1 MPKRFNEEVY
11 NRRILPKVNQWFSQ
25 YTCQE
30 LQDALAEKLPLTA
43 IHSMDQVLEDP
54 QLNFREMFI
63 DYSYGKASGKLF
75 GNPIK
80 MSLTSFAILP
90 GAAPEIGRTTSAY
103 TDRLHGLKKD
113 DIEKLEKEG
122 VL

>member
-1 MPKRFNEEVY
+1 MEKISHMEYWPEMEVLEESTV
-11 NRRILPKVNQWFSQ
+11 
-25 YTCQE
+25 
-30 LQDALAEKLPLTA
+30 
-43 IHSMDQVLEDP
+43 MDQVLEDP

-80 MSLTSFAILP
+80 MSLTPCDTS
-90 GAAPEIGRTTSAY
+90 GAAPEIGKDNISIY
-103 TDRLHGLKKD
+103 GQMLGLKKD

>member
-1 MPKRFNEEVY
+1 
-11 NRRILPKVNQWFSQ
+11 
-25 YTCQE
+25 
-30 LQDALAEKLPLTA
+30 
-43 IHSMDQVLEDP
+43 MDQVLEDP

-80 MSLTSFAILP
+80 MSLTPCDTS
-90 GAAPEIGRTTSAY
+90 GAAPEIGKDNISIY
-103 TDRLHGLKKD
+103 GQMLGLKKD

>member
-1 MPKRFNEEVY
+1 
-11 NRRILPKVNQWFSQ
+11 
-25 YTCQE
+25 
-30 LQDALAEKLPLTA
+30 
-43 IHSMDQVLEDP
+43 
-54 QLNFREMFI
+54 MFI

-80 MSLTSFAILP
+80 MSLTPCDTS
-90 GAAPEIGRTTSAY
+90 GAAPEIGQDNISIY
-103 TDRLHGLKKD
+103 GQMLGLKKD